1 MKNPRTIESTA
12 EYDIIQADY
21 NNTVNTFRRWH
32 TGLIEV
38 KFNQEWAVANGY
50 KSIADMLEQQ
60 PQICYQINMYC
71 GGITPEWIAI
81 VNGEFMIKT
90 NIQAN

>member
-1 MKNPRTIESTA
+1 MKNPRTIDSTD

-21 NNTVNTFRRWH
+21 NNTVQTFRRWH

-38 KFNQEWAVANGY
+38 KFNQDWAIARDT
-50 KSIADMLEQQ
+50 SIADMLRKQ
-60 PQICYQINMYC
+60 PQIRYQINMYC

-90 NIQAN
+90 NIQGN

>member
-1 MKNPRTIESTA
+1 MKNPRIINETP
-12 EYDIIQADY
+12 EYKIIQADFEG
-21 NNTVNTFRRWH
+21 TVQTFRQWKD
-32 TGLIEV
+32 GLIEV
-38 KFNQEWAVANGY
+38 KFNQDWAMANGY
-50 KSIADMLEQQ
+50 KSIADMIEQQ
-60 PQICYQINMYC
+60 PQIRYQINMFC